1 MDLHELAQRT
11 HALSTHYRTRLSP
24 TAHRHV
30 DLSVNVG
37 EWDEALAILVA
48 ALRKAHTPVTTE
60 ERQELTDLM
69 TALDLPTNH
78 LNEIPAA
85 DK

>member
-1 MDLHELAQRT
+1 MDPYELAQRT
-11 HALSTHYRTRLSP
+11 YALSEHYRTRLNT

-48 ALRKAHTPVTTE
+48 ALRNAHTPITTE

-69 TALDLPTNH
+69 TALEMPTSH
-78 LNEIPAA
+78 LNEIPAS